1 MTEAAMTRVKRVSML
16 AVIAAVL
23 AGCTAGEDVFGRPEA
38 GYVAAPASLTANVD
52 WSKAETVEVV
62 LSEFA
67 FSPSKLTFHAKAA
80 YRLVL
85 RNEGSLTHVF
95 ATPDFFKAIAV
106 QTLNTREGKVANPY
120 LVAVSLA
127 PGEVKEVL
135 FLAVKPGAY
144 ELECTEPLHST
155 FGMTGTVR
163 VL

>member
-1 MTEAAMTRVKRVSML
+1 MATVKRVGVFVVV
-16 AVIAAVL
+16 AVVL
-23 AGCTAGEDVFGRPEA
+23 AGCAAGEDVFGSPEA
-38 GYVAAPASLTANVD
+38 GYVAAPASLTARVD

-67 FSPSKLTFHAKAA
+67 FSPPALTFRAETA

-85 RNEGSLTHVF
+85 RNEGSVAHVF
-95 ATPDFFKAIAV
+95 ASPDFFKAIAAR
-106 QTLNTREGKVANPY
+106 TLKTREGKIANPY

-135 FLAVKPGAY
+135 FLAVKPGDYA
-144 ELECTEPLHST
+144 LECTEPLHST
-155 FGMTGTVR
+155 FGMTGTIR